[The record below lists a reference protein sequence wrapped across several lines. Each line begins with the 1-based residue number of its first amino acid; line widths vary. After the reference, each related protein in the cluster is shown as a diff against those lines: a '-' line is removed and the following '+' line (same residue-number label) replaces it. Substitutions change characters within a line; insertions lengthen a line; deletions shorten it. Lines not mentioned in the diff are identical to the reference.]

1 MKPSFKWREKGE
13 PLTLSPSSVVGKRK
27 GEKLSE
33 KLEPELPSKV
43 GMNKQRWTA
52 QVGEGNEMRK
62 HLEMG
67 GRWHSWG
74 AGRRLCHLGGRWRWR
89 SLRLE
94 GETESRWSEVNP
106 VRRGSH

>member
-67 GRWHSWG
+67 GRWPSWG
-74 AGRRLCHLGGRWRWR
+74 AGRRLCHLGDI
-89 SLRLE
+89 
-94 GETESRWSEVNP
+94 
-106 VRRGSH
+106 